1 MGKRGGGGGSGRE
14 GGAPAKQQINKGKF
28 KKFSRS
34 HNYVTSEEDM
44 ERRDRFEDWKQRK
57 KGGDDDDVAE
67 GESGE
72 EEEGS
77 SEEEGG
83 EGKGGERGP
92 EEGAGGMAEAFKK
105 KVQVRD
111 LPPAESG
118 SEEEEYNGPSKGGQQ
133 EREGGEGMT
142 RKEREEAAREKARE
156 EYLRRYREGE
166 TEEAKKDLARLAEV
180 RARREQAARK
190 KEEEV
195 KAREAL
201 NERLRLGAE
210 AAEAGAGEGGKTIE
224 ALDPREVKK
233 MSGTKLKE
241 CLKERGLSTQG
252 QKKELVDRLVAYGKK

>member
-1 MGKRGGGGGSGRE
+1 MPPDTI
-14 GGAPAKQQINKGKF
+14 AVLHAF
-28 KKFSRS
+28 FSHS
-34 HNYVTSEEDM
+34 ISYVTSEEDM

-72 EEEGS
+72 EEGS
-77 SEEEGG
+77 SEGEGG

-92 EEGAGGMAEAFKK
+92 EDGAGGMAEAFKK

-118 SEEEEYNGPSKGGQQ
+118 SEEEDYNGPSKGGQQ
-133 EREGGEGMT
+133 GREGGEGMT

-180 RARREQAARK
+180 RARREEAARK

-195 KAREAL
+195 KGEWRRHWE
-201 NERLRLGAE
+201 EPGGAWP
-210 AAEAGAGEGGKTIE
+210 AGVG
-224 ALDPREVKK
+224 
-233 MSGTKLKE
+233 
-241 CLKERGLSTQG
+241 
-252 QKKELVDRLVAYGKK
+252 